1 MPADA
6 PGDGEQARVDA
17 ADAAR
22 IQQGYGT
29 YATVYD
35 WFARLTAPVG
45 GVRGDCVDAL
55 DLSRGDTVV
64 EFGCGP
70 GVNLSALR
78 EAVGPEGRVVGVDIT
93 GAMLRRARTRVERHG
108 WENVSLVRGDA
119 TAPPVRAADAVLA
132 TFVTSLFEAPYPVVA
147 RWCALAD
154 TVAVTNFAPGHS
166 RVGNAALWAFARA
179 SARLFDAAGTDV
191 LDQLAERT
199 AASRRA
205 LADHTDAVD
214 VESYV
219 LGTVTLAV
227 GRR

>member
-6 PGDGEQARVDA
+6 SDGEWARVDA
-17 ADAAR
+17 DDAAR
-22 IQQGYGT
+22 IQAGYGT

-45 GVRGDCVDAL
+45 GVRADCVDAL
-55 DLSRGDTVV
+55 RLSRGDTVV

-70 GVNLSALR
+70 GVNLPALR
-78 EAVGPEGRVVGVDIT
+78 EAVGPEGRVIGVDIT
-93 GAMLRRARTRVERHG
+93 GPMLRRARARVERHG

-119 TAPPVRAADAVLA
+119 TTTPIRSVDAVLA

-147 RWCALAD
+147 RWCGLAD
-154 TVAVTNFAPGHS
+154 TVAVTNFAPGDN

-199 AASRRA
+199 ADSRRA

-214 VESYV
+214 TESYV
-219 LGTVTLAV
+219 LGTITLAV